1 MKYGASLTNTISR
14 WDVIAQTAVKTLHR
28 DDEQTE
34 YYCSNTLLCEDDIL
48 IQLTWQSGGLDFA
61 CC

>member
-28 DDEQTE
+28 DDEQTL
-34 YYCSNTLLCEDDIL
+34 TAVIL
-48 IQLTWQSGGLDFA
+48 QCMRMTF
-61 CC
+61 